1 MEIKYTKKHGEY
13 LSEINLELWDDSES
27 RIKNIDK
34 LEKKIL
40 ALLSKEKGE

>member
-1 MEIKYTKKHGEY
+1 MEVKYIKKHNEHY
-13 LSEINLELWDDSES
+13 SEIILEIWDSSEN
-27 RIKNIDK
+27 RTKNIDK

>member
-1 MEIKYTKKHGEY
+1 MEVKYKKQHGEY
-13 LSEINLELWDDSES
+13 LSEIILELWDSSES

-34 LEKKIL
+34 IEKKIL